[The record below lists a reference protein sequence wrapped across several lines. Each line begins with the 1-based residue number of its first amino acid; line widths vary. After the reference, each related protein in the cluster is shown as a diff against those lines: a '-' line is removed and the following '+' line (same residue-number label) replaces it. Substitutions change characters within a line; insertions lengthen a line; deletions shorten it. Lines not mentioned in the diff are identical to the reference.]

1 MIKRSVFFLSKF
13 ILLAIFL
20 IEGSALTQA
29 NAASRSAIS
38 LDFKKIII
46 GTLKEAD
53 HDKFID
59 FFVNSLEE
67 TYHNFTL
74 EKLGKTDY
82 ASKKEWLSDVAKK
95 EVEAAIACKDEC
107 SHHLL
112 FYKDDG
118 TIVGYASLHSE
129 QDGKVVYLSQACINQ
144 DFWWGNGIVAY
155 VVKEILP
162 LYTPKAICC
171 ILMVRILNKYRIK
184 KCDVIG
190 FTVDETGELAKQH
203 KRDPKHY
210 LGMVKDITNQPK

>member
-1 MIKRSVFFLSKF
+1 MTKRSVFFLSKF

-20 IEGSALTQA
+20 IEDSALTQA

-38 LDFKKIII
+38 LDFKKIVI

-53 HDKFID
+53 HDKFIN
-59 FFVNSLEE
+59 FFVSAFEE
-67 TYHNFTL
+67 TYRNFTL

-95 EVEAAIACKDEC
+95 EVEGAIACKDEC
-107 SHHLL
+107 SHYLL
-112 FYKDDG
+112 FYRDDG

-144 DFWWGNGIVAY
+144 DFWWGDGVIAY
-155 VVKEILP
+155 VVKEIIP

-171 ILMVRILNKYRIK
+171 TLMVRTLNKHCIK
-184 KCDVIG
+184 DCDKLG
-190 FTVDETGELAKQH
+190 FTIDETGELAEQH
-203 KRDPKHY
+203 KYDPKHY
-210 LGMVKDITNQPK
+210 LGMVKNIK